1 MYERKIQSAV
11 LLGFIDSVA
20 KGVITNMLVAVLCV
34 ACLHPMHSLLIS
46 KSTHTHTHI
55 LISVAMRKAVGDKRM
70 YF

>member
-34 ACLHPMHSLLIS
+34 WLAY
-46 KSTHTHTHI
+46 I
-55 LISVAMRKAVGDKRM
+55 LCIH
-70 YF
+70 F